1 MTSHATS
8 TTWRLQLLV
17 NDERRG
23 LWGQE
28 RRVVLFKRA
37 GESRDHVVL
46 KLLGL
51 VLFFHDDLVVEHPER
66 VSVYKSDLSR
76 RDARGDVVQWIECGL
91 VSAFKLDRLT
101 RALGPAVVVEVLK
114 KGTKT
119 AVELRRAIDE
129 DAAHA
134 DRVVVNA
141 VDAGFVDAL
150 GAALDD
156 GADALGC
163 VVRADDDGFVAV
175 DVSVEGRSPLLG
187 RIRRL
192 ASS

>member
-8 TTWRLQLLV
+8 TVWRLRLLI

-23 LWGQE
+23 LWGAE
-28 RRVVLFKRA
+28 RRVTLYKRA

-51 VLFFHDDLVVEHPER
+51 VLFFHPDLVVEHPER
-66 VSVYKSDLSR
+66 VGVYKSDLSR
-76 RDARGDVVQWIECGL
+76 RDARGDVVQWVECGL

-101 RALGPAVVVEVLK
+101 RALGPSVVVEVLK

-119 AVELRRAIDE
+119 ATELRKSLDE
-129 DAAHA
+129 DAAYA

-141 VDAGFVDAL
+141 VD
-150 GAALDD
+150 GAERSH
-156 GADALGC
+156 
-163 VVRADDDGFVAV
+163 RA
-175 DVSVEGRSPLLG
+175 SV
-187 RIRRL
+187 
-192 ASS
+192 

>member
-8 TTWRLQLLV
+8 TVWRLRLLI

-23 LWGQE
+23 LWGAE
-28 RRVVLFKRA
+28 RRVTLYKRA

-51 VLFFHDDLVVEHPER
+51 VLFFHPDLVVEHPER
-66 VSVYKSDLSR
+66 VGVYKSDLSR
-76 RDARGDVVQWIECGL
+76 RDARGDVVQWVECGL

-101 RALGPAVVVEVLK
+101 RALGPSVVVEVLK

-119 AVELRRAIDE
+119 ATELRKSLDE
-129 DAAHA
+129 DAAYA

-141 VDAGFVDAL
+141 VDASFVDEF

-156 GADALGC
+156 AAEEVVC
-163 VVRADDDGFVAV
+163 VVSGDIDVVV
-175 DVSVEGRSPLLG
+175 DVDGRAISG
-187 RIRRL
+187 QIRRL
-192 ASS
+192 SFSA